1 LVVELPWQSVTVT
14 VTELIPGPSGV
25 LHGGDWVI
33 FSDDCGQQLSVA
45 VTGTQGTVQ
54 LVTVIFA
61 GQVTTGPVLSSPTTR
76 TEQWL
81 ELPQRSVTVTVTT
94 ALFPDKFVVPARGDC
109 EYTNEQSG
117 VQLSVALT

>member
-1 LVVELPWQSVTVT
+1 MM
-14 VTELIPGPSGV
+14 ELIPDPINEP
-25 LHGGDWVI
+25 HGGDWVI
-33 FSDDCGQQLSVA
+33 FSDACGQQLSVA

-54 LVTVIFA
+54 LVTVMVA
-61 GQVTTGPVLSSPTTR
+61 GQVTTGPVLSSPTTW
-76 TEQWL
+76 TVQWF

-94 ALFPDKFVVPARGDC
+94 AVFPEKFVVPAGGDC